1 MKYYSETRITYSM
14 LATLITPFL
23 VFATA
28 TIDIGLDTDESLLW
42 GLISAVVLFAILLPK
57 IWWNFLL
64 DRIRELSK
72 AIKDTD

>member
-28 TIDIGLDTDESLLW
+28 IDIDLDTDESLLW

-72 AIKDTD
+72 AIKDTE

>member
-1 MKYYSETRITYSM
+1 MKYYSEKRITYSM

-28 TIDIGLDTDESLLW
+28 IDIDLDTDESLLW

-72 AIKDTD
+72 AIKD

>member
-28 TIDIGLDTDESLLW
+28 TIDIGLKMDESLIW
-42 GLISAVVLFAILLPK
+42 GLISAVVLLAILLPK
-57 IWWNFLL
+57 ILWNFLL
-64 DRIRELSK
+64 DRIREISK

>member
-1 MKYYSETRITYSM
+1 MKYYSEKRITYSM

-23 VFATA
+23 VFAA
-28 TIDIGLDTDESLLW
+28 AIDIDLDTDESLLW

-72 AIKDTD
+72 AIKD

>member
-1 MKYYSETRITYSM
+1 MKYYSEKRITYSM

-23 VFATA
+23 VIGTA
-28 TIDIGLDTDESLLW
+28 IDIGLKMDESLIW
-42 GLISAVVLFAILLPK
+42 GLISAVVLLTILLPK